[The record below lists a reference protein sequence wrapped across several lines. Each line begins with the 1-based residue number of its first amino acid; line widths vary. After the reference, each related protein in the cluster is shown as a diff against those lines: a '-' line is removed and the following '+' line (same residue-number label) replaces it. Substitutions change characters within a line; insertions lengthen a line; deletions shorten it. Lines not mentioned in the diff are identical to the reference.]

1 MSKKICI
8 VYGETKSINA
18 EIIFKSISKINKSLK
33 KKIFIIGNFKIIKK
47 QLADLN
53 YSLQLNKIDDL
64 SKFSKKIDVLHIKDN
79 RKKDYILQCIDIA
92 HNLAIKKKINGFINC
107 PVDKKIFGGKF
118 NGMTEY
124 VSKINNTKKNEIMMI
139 YNPSLS
145 VVPLTTHIK
154 LNKVTSSISLKK
166 IIIKITNL
174 NKYFKSLFKFK
185 PKIAVLGLNPHNS
198 EYDRN
203 SEEVKYIIP
212 ALKKLR
218 KMNIYVEGPFSADSF
233 FQKRNL
239 KKYNIVVGMYHDQVL
254 TPFKTIFNYDAINIT
269 LGLRYIRVSPDH
281 GIGANIIGKKV
292 ANSQSMF
299 KAINFLNK
307 NEYKWS
313 QKNH

>member
-18 EIIFKSISKINKSLK
+18 EIIFKSISKLNKSLK

-47 QLADLN
+47 QLKDLN
-53 YSLQLNKIDDL
+53 YRLNLNKIDDL
-64 SKFSKKIDVLHIKDN
+64 SEFSKKIDILNIKDS
-79 RKKDYILQCIDIA
+79 RKKNYILQCIDIA
-92 HNLAIKKKINGFINC
+92 HNLAIKKSINGFINC
-107 PVDKKIFGGKF
+107 PVDKKIFRGKF

-124 VSKINNTKKNEIMMI
+124 ISKKNNTKKNEIMMI

-154 LNKVTSSISLKK
+154 LNKVTSYISLKK
-166 IIIKITNL
+166 IIMKITNL
-174 NKYFKSLFKFK
+174 NIYFKNLFKFK

-198 EYDRN
+198 EYNKN

-212 ALKKLR
+212 AIKKLKK
-218 KMNIYVEGPFSADSF
+218 MNVNVEGPFSADSF
-233 FQKRNL
+233 FQKNNL
-239 KKYNIVVGMYHDQVL
+239 KKYDVVVGMYHDQVL
-254 TPFKTIFNYDAINIT
+254 TPFKTIFDYDAINIT
-269 LGLRYIRVSPDH
+269 LGLKYIRVSPDH
-281 GIGANIIGKKV
+281 GIGANIIGKKI

-307 NEYKWS
+307 AKYK
-313 QKNH
+313 

>member
-47 QLADLN
+47 QLKELN
-53 YSLQLNKIDDL
+53 YRLQLNKIDDL
-64 SKFSKKIDVLHIKDN
+64 SEFSKKIDVLNIKDN
-79 RKKDYILQCIDIA
+79 RKKNYILQCIDIA
-92 HNLAIKKKINGFINC
+92 HDLAIKKKINGFINC
-107 PVDKKIFGGKF
+107 PVDKKIFKGNFK
-118 NGMTEY
+118 GMTEY
-124 VSKINNTKKNEIMMI
+124 ISKKNNTEKNEIMMI

-154 LNKVTSSISLKK
+154 LNRVTSNISLKK
-166 IIIKITNL
+166 IIIKIANL
-174 NKYFKSLFKFK
+174 NKYFINLLKFK

-307 NEYKWS
+307 NEYK
-313 QKNH
+313 

>member
-18 EIIFKSISKINKSLK
+18 EIIFKSISKLNKSLK

-47 QLADLN
+47 QLKDLN
-53 YSLQLNKIDDL
+53 YKLHLNKINDL
-64 SKFSKKIDVLHIKDN
+64 SEFSKKIDILNIKDN
-79 RKKDYILQCIDIA
+79 RKKNYILQCIDIA
-92 HNLAIKKKINGFINC
+92 HNLAIKKLINGFINC
-107 PVDKKIFGGKF
+107 PVDKKIFRGKF

-124 VSKINNTKKNEIMMI
+124 VSRKNNTKKNEIMMI

-154 LNKVTSSISLKK
+154 LNKVTSYISQKK
-166 IIIKITNL
+166 IIMKISNL
-174 NKYFKSLFKFK
+174 NIYFKNLFKFK

-198 EYDRN
+198 EYDKN

-212 ALKKLR
+212 ALKKLK
-218 KMNIYVEGPFSADSF
+218 KMNVSVEGPFSADSF
-233 FQKRNL
+233 FQKNNL
-239 KKYNIVVGMYHDQVL
+239 KKYDVVVGMYHDQVL
-254 TPFKTIFNYDAINIT
+254 TPFKTIFDYDAINIT
-269 LGLRYIRVSPDH
+269 LGLKYIRVSPDH
-281 GIGANIIGKKV
+281 GIGANIIGKKI

-307 NEYKWS
+307 AKYK
-313 QKNH
+313 

>member
-307 NEYKWS
+307 NEYK
-313 QKNH
+313 

>member
-18 EIIFKSISKINKSLK
+18 EIIFKSISKINKSIK

-47 QLADLN
+47 QLTDLN
-53 YSLQLNKIDDL
+53 YRLQLNKIDNL
-64 SKFSKKIDVLHIKDN
+64 SEFSKKIDVLNIKDN
-79 RKKDYILQCIDIA
+79 RKKNYILQCIDIA

-107 PVDKKIFGGKF
+107 PVDKKIFRGKF

-124 VSKINNTKKNEIMMI
+124 VSKKNNTKKNEIMMI
-139 YNPSLS
+139 YNPSFS

-154 LNKVTSSISLKK
+154 LNKVTPSISLKK

-174 NKYFKSLFKFK
+174 NKYFKKLFKFK

-212 ALKKLR
+212 AIKKLR
-218 KMNIYVEGPFSADSF
+218 KMNIYAEGPFSADSF

-269 LGLRYIRVSPDH
+269 LGLKYIRVSPDH
-281 GIGANIIGKKV
+281 GIGANIIGKKI

-307 NEYKWS
+307 N
-313 QKNH
+313 

>member
-18 EIIFKSISKINKSLK
+18 EIIFKSISKINKSIK

-47 QLADLN
+47 QLTDLN
-53 YSLQLNKIDDL
+53 YRLQLNKIDNL
-64 SKFSKKIDVLHIKDN
+64 SEFSKKIDVLNIKDN
-79 RKKDYILQCIDIA
+79 RKKNYILQCIDIA

-107 PVDKKIFGGKF
+107 PVDKKIFRGKF

-124 VSKINNTKKNEIMMI
+124 VSKKNNTKKNEIMMI
-139 YNPSLS
+139 YNPSFS

-154 LNKVTSSISLKK
+154 LNKVTPSISFKK

-174 NKYFKSLFKFK
+174 NKYFKNLFKFK

-212 ALKKLR
+212 AIKKLR
-218 KMNIYVEGPFSADSF
+218 KMNIYAEGPFSADSF

-269 LGLRYIRVSPDH
+269 LGLKYIRVSPDH
-281 GIGANIIGKKV
+281 GIGANIIGKKI

-307 NEYKWS
+307 N
-313 QKNH
+313 

>member
-47 QLADLN
+47 QLKELN
-53 YSLQLNKIDDL
+53 YKLRLNKINDL
-64 SKFSKKIDVLHIKDN
+64 SEFSKKIDVLNIKDN
-79 RKKDYILQCIDIA
+79 RKKNYILQCIDIA
-92 HNLAIKKKINGFINC
+92 HDLAIKKKINGFINC
-107 PVDKKIFGGKF
+107 PVDKKIFKGKF
-118 NGMTEY
+118 KGMTEY
-124 VSKINNTKKNEIMMI
+124 VSKKNNTEKSEIMMI

-154 LNKVTSSISLKK
+154 LNKVTSNISLKK
-166 IIIKITNL
+166 IMIKIANL
-174 NKYFKSLFKFK
+174 NKYFKTLFKFK
-185 PKIAVLGLNPHNS
+185 PKIAVLGLNPHNY
-198 EYDRN
+198 ENDQN

-212 ALKKLR
+212 ALKRLR
-218 KMNIYVEGPFSADSF
+218 KKNINVVGPFSADSF
-233 FQKRNL
+233 FQNKNL

-281 GIGANIIGKKV
+281 GIGTDIIGKKV
-292 ANSQSMF
+292 ANSLSMF

-307 NEYKWS
+307 TDFR
-313 QKNH
+313 

>member
-47 QLADLN
+47 QLKELN
-53 YSLQLNKIDDL
+53 YKLQLNKINDL
-64 SKFSKKIDVLHIKDN
+64 SEFSKKIDVLNIKDN
-79 RKKDYILQCIDIA
+79 RKKNYILQCIDIA
-92 HNLAIKKKINGFINC
+92 HDLAIKKKINGFINC
-107 PVDKKIFGGKF
+107 PVDKKIFKGNFK
-118 NGMTEY
+118 GMTEY
-124 VSKINNTKKNEIMMI
+124 ISKKNNAKKKEIMMI

-154 LNKVTSSISLKK
+154 LNKVTSNISLKK
-166 IIIKITNL
+166 IMIKITSL
-174 NKYFKSLFKFK
+174 NKHFKNLFEFK

-198 EYDRN
+198 EYDQN

-218 KMNIYVEGPFSADSF
+218 NMNINVAGPFSADSF
-233 FQKRNL
+233 FHKRNL
-239 KKYNIVVGMYHDQVL
+239 KKYNVVVGMYHDQVL

-269 LGLRYIRVSPDH
+269 LGLKYIRVSPDH
-281 GIGANIIGKKV
+281 GIGADIIGKKV
-292 ANSQSMF
+292 ANSLSLF

-307 NEYKWS
+307 TILK
-313 QKNH
+313 

>member
-18 EIIFKSISKINKSLK
+18 EIIFKSISKIDKSLK

-124 VSKINNTKKNEIMMI
+124 VSKINNAKKNEIMMI

-307 NEYKWS
+307 NEYK
-313 QKNH
+313 

>member
-47 QLADLN
+47 QLKELN
-53 YSLQLNKIDDL
+53 YKLQLNKINDL
-64 SKFSKKIDVLHIKDN
+64 SEFSKKIDVLNIKDN
-79 RKKDYILQCIDIA
+79 RKKNYILQCIDIA
-92 HNLAIKKKINGFINC
+92 HDLAIRKKINGFINC
-107 PVDKKIFGGKF
+107 PVDKKIFKGNF

-124 VSKINNTKKNEIMMI
+124 ISKKNNTEKNEIMMI

-154 LNKVTSSISLKK
+154 LNKVTSNISLKK

-174 NKYFKSLFKFK
+174 NKHFKNLFEFK
-185 PKIAVLGLNPHNS
+185 PNIAVLGLNPHNS
-198 EYDRN
+198 EYDQN

-218 KMNIYVEGPFSADSF
+218 NMNINVAGPFSADSF
-233 FQKRNL
+233 FHKRNL

-269 LGLRYIRVSPDH
+269 LGLKYIRISPDH
-281 GIGANIIGKKV
+281 GTGADIFGKKV
-292 ANSQSMF
+292 ANSLSMF

-307 NEYKWS
+307 ASLK
-313 QKNH
+313 

>member
-145 VVPLTTHIK
+145 VVPLTTHIR

-174 NKYFKSLFKFK
+174 NKYFKNLFKFK

-307 NEYKWS
+307 NEYK
-313 QKNH
+313 

>member
-124 VSKINNTKKNEIMMI
+124 VSKINNAKKNEIMMI

-307 NEYKWS
+307 NEYK
-313 QKNH
+313 

>member
-18 EIIFKSISKINKSLK
+18 EIIFKSISKINKSIK

-47 QLADLN
+47 QLKKLN
-53 YSLQLNKIDDL
+53 YRLQLNKIDDL
-64 SKFSKKIDVLHIKDN
+64 SEFSKKIDVLNIKDS
-79 RKKDYILQCIDIA
+79 RKKNYILQCIDTA

-107 PVDKKIFGGKF
+107 PVDKKIFQGKF
-118 NGMTEY
+118 KGMTEY
-124 VSKINNTKKNEIMMI
+124 VSKKNSAKKNEIMMI
-139 YNPSLS
+139 YNPKLS

-166 IIIKITNL
+166 IIMKISNL
-174 NKYFKSLFKFK
+174 NKHYKNLFKFK

-203 SEEVKYIIP
+203 SEEVRYIIP

-218 KMNIYVEGPFSADSF
+218 RMNINVDGPFSADSF

-239 KKYNIVVGMYHDQVL
+239 KKYSIVVGMYHDQVL

-269 LGLRYIRVSPDH
+269 LGLKYIRVSPDH

-292 ANSQSMF
+292 ANFQSMF

-307 NEYKWS
+307 NRI
-313 QKNH
+313 

>member
-18 EIIFKSISKINKSLK
+18 EIIFKSISKIDKSLK

-269 LGLRYIRVSPDH
+269 LGLKYIRVSPDH
-281 GIGANIIGKKV
+281 GIGANIIGKKI

-307 NEYKWS
+307 N
-313 QKNH
+313 

>member
-18 EIIFKSISKINKSLK
+18 EIIFKSISKIDKSLK

-145 VVPLTTHIK
+145 VVPLTTHIR

-174 NKYFKSLFKFK
+174 NKYFKNLFKFK

-307 NEYKWS
+307 NEYK
-313 QKNH
+313 

>member
-18 EIIFKSISKINKSLK
+18 EIIFKSISKINKSIK

-47 QLADLN
+47 QLKELN
-53 YSLQLNKIDDL
+53 YRLQLNKIDDL
-64 SKFSKKIDVLHIKDN
+64 SEFSKKIDVLNIKDN
-79 RKKDYILQCIDIA
+79 RKKNYILQCIDIA
-92 HNLAIKKKINGFINC
+92 HDLAIKKKINGFINC
-107 PVDKKIFGGKF
+107 PVDKKIFKGKF
-118 NGMTEY
+118 KGMTEY
-124 VSKINNTKKNEIMMI
+124 VSKKNNTEKSEIMMI

-154 LNKVTSSISLKK
+154 LNKVTSNISLKK
-166 IIIKITNL
+166 IMIKIANL
-174 NKYFKSLFKFK
+174 NKYFKTLFKFK
-185 PKIAVLGLNPHNS
+185 PKIAVLGLNPHNY
-198 EYDRN
+198 ENDQN

-212 ALKKLR
+212 ALKRLR
-218 KMNIYVEGPFSADSF
+218 KKNINVVGPFSADSF
-233 FQKRNL
+233 FQNKNL

-281 GIGANIIGKKV
+281 GIGTDIIGKKV
-292 ANSQSMF
+292 ANSLSMF

-307 NEYKWS
+307 TDFR
-313 QKNH
+313 